1 MLIALGVTGG
11 IGAYKAIEVARGLQ
25 KRGHEVAAIMTRS
38 ARKFVGEVTFEAITR
53 RPVITDQF
61 ARGANAGIEHIALA
75 TDIGL
80 LLIAP
85 ATANT
90 IGKLANG
97 IADDFLT
104 SLYLATR
111 APVLLAPA
119 MNTNML
125 EHAAV
130 QRNMQTLASRG
141 VQFVDPGEGF
151 LACGWIGKG
160 RLAEPEAI
168 VEAAERM
175 LRSSG
180 SLLGRRLVVSAGP
193 TYEDLD
199 PVRFIGNRSSG
210 RMGYAIA
217 AEASRRGAHVVLVS
231 GPTKLEA
238 PAGVQLERVRS
249 AAEMA
254 RAMAQHAAGA
264 DAVVMAAAVADYT
277 PERGAAAAK
286 LPKGDAP
293 LTMTLIRTADILAD
307 LGRARGASGTPVLV
321 GFAAET
327 GDPRPRARQK
337 LASKQIDLIV
347 ANDVSREG
355 AGFDAE
361 TNAAYLISADGEV
374 EMPLQ
379 LKTELA
385 SKILDR
391 IEGLL
396 KTAPATETRRGI
408 T

>member
-11 IGAYKAIEVARGLQ
+11 IGAYKAVEVARGLQ
-25 KRGHEVAAIMTRS
+25 KRGHDVAAIMTRS

-61 ARGANAGIEHIALA
+61 ARGANADIEHIALA

-85 ATANT
+85 ATANV
-90 IGKLANG
+90 IAKLAHG

-111 APVLLAPA
+111 APVLVAPA

-130 QRNMQTLASRG
+130 QRNMQTLAARG
-141 VQFVDPGEGF
+141 VQFVDPGDGF

-160 RLAEPEAI
+160 RLAEPETI

-175 LRSSG
+175 LKPSG
-180 SLLGRRLVVSAGP
+180 SLLGRRIVVSAGP
-193 TYEDLD
+193 TYEDID

-217 AEASRRGAHVVLVS
+217 AEASRRGAHVALVS
-231 GPTKLEA
+231 GPTQLDA

-254 RAMAQHAAGA
+254 GAMARHAAGA

-277 PERGAAAAK
+277 PERGAAPGK
-286 LPKGDAP
+286 LSKTDAP
-293 LTMTLIRTADILAD
+293 LTMTLVRTADILAD
-307 LGRARGASGTPVLV
+307 LGRARGPAATPVLV

-347 ANDVSREG
+347 ANDVSRDD

-391 IEGLL
+391 IERLL
-396 KTAPATETRRGI
+396 KTKAGATALS
-408 T
+408 